1 MSIAESVARLNLM
14 LTASR
19 RFCDRKYK
27 TGFCCEDGEKK
38 IKFGAIVSTCVL
50 PHPPF
55 NKIAH
60 SVMIGNCSAVSK
72 EKKTLYWCYSV
83 SNFKDGTQTNTDAG
97 KFDNIQQLPSFIHFS
112 LWAISSEDLRS
123 Y

>member
-38 IKFGAIVSTCVL
+38 IKFGAIVSTCV
-50 PHPPF
+50 PRHPP
-55 NKIAH
+55 H
-60 SVMIGNCSAVSK
+60 SVIGNCSAVSK
-72 EKKTLYWCYSV
+72 EKNPCTGVVALATSKTGHKRTLTP
-83 SNFKDGTQTNTDAG
+83 NK
-97 KFDNIQQLPSFIHFS
+97 
-112 LWAISSEDLRS
+112 
-123 Y
+123 